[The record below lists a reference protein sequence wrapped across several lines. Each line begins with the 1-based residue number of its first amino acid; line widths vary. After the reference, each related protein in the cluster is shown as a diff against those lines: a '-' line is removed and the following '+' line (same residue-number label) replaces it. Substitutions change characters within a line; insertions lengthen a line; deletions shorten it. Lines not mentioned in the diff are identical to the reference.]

1 MNILIVGG
9 YHSQNP
15 ITGITHDKE
24 RAMETLKNLFT
35 DEVIWFLIGIV
46 LLIMEFTTPGLVIF
60 FFGVG
65 AIVVGI
71 VCLFLNPS
79 FTVELV
85 IFLLSSVILLFALRK
100 WLKKV
105 FLGRKSNPESELIDT
120 IDNFVGER
128 AIVLTKITPTMAGS
142 VELHGTAWKAEAEE
156 EIRKGSPVEVVGKKN
171 LVLRVKSIT
180 NK

>member
-1 MNILIVGG
+1 MQ
-9 YHSQNP
+9 S
-15 ITGITHDKE
+15 
-24 RAMETLKNLFT
+24 LKNLFT

-71 VCLFLNPS
+71 VCLILNPS
-79 FTVELV
+79 FTVQLI
-85 IFLLSSVILLFALRK
+85 IFLLSSVTLLFALRK

-105 FLGRKSNPESELIDT
+105 FLGRKNDPESEIIDT
-120 IDNFVGER
+120 IDNFIGER
-128 AIVLTKITPTMAGS
+128 AIVLKKITPAMPGS
-142 VELHGTAWKAEAEE
+142 VELHGTAWKAEADEN
-156 EIRKGSPVEVVGKKN
+156 IRKGSPVEVVGKKN